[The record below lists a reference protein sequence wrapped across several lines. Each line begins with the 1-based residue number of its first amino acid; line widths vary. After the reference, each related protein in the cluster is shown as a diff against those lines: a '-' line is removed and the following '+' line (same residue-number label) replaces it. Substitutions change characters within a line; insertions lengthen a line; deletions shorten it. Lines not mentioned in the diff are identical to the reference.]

1 MKVPSTSAESVPRL
15 QRFQTSILQGMDAAL
30 WGTMRKYNINANLV
44 RAIEHLYGKAISAVQ
59 MNCNTGEWFRTAVGV
74 REGLKVS
81 AKPAHGMEINAEKT
95 KLMINSA
102 NGIQR

>member
-1 MKVPSTSAESVPRL
+1 
-15 QRFQTSILQGMDAAL
+15 
-30 WGTMRKYNINANLV
+30 MRKYNINASLV
-44 RAIEHLYGKAISAVQ
+44 RAIEHQYDKAIGAVQ
-59 MNCNTGEWFRTAVGV
+59 MNGNTGEWFRTTVGV

-81 AKPAHGMEINAEKT
+81 AKSAQGMINAEKT